1 MELLATTFLQTAI
14 ENPSQFNGYLVL
26 GYGVMWLIGLIYLLY
41 LYNRQRNAREDIRV
55 LKKILDDE

>member
-1 MELLATTFLQTAI
+1 MKLLATVLLQTAI
-14 ENPSQFNGYLVL
+14 EDASQFNGYLVL
-26 GYGVMWLIGLIYLLY
+26 GYGVMWAIGLIYLLY